1 MKFNSSCFS
10 PFKWKYHHI
19 STLELRTFH
28 KEYVGFIRSFQF
40 SSVSLNNINKTCGH
54 GQILKLKKSLR
65 NSKCTG
71 KTSIYRYP
79 VLVLFIIM

>member
-19 STLELRTFH
+19 STSELRTFH

-40 SSVSLNNINKTCGH
+40 SSVSLNNINKTWSWANFE
-54 GQILKLKKSLR
+54 IEEV
-65 NSKCTG
+65 
-71 KTSIYRYP
+71 TSEQQMYR
-79 VLVLFIIM
+79 